1 MTNLFASPIP
11 IQISLSLSLS
21 SLYSKM
27 CVSGYA
33 KCYVF
38 RYFPATKRS
47 GLDTC
52 CELHD
57 LFKCSFFCSQ
67 CQTIFDWISVWGQ
80 FFGLFFDMDLE
91 WTVQHDLFST
101 ISYLEYGIF
110 LKRRCWLLFSVDN
123 GFKTVVS
130 LVFKKK

>member
-1 MTNLFASPIP
+1 MTNLFGSPIP
-11 IQISLSLSLS
+11 IQISLARSLFQDV
-21 SLYSKM
+21 
-27 CVSGYA
+27 CFGYA

-38 RYFPATKRS
+38 RYFHATKRS

-67 CQTIFDWISVWGQ
+67 CQTILDWISVWSHSSVCSLISTWNGQ
-80 FFGLFFDMDLE
+80 FN
-91 WTVQHDLFST
+91 T
-101 ISYLEYGIF
+101 IYLVSFVNGNMEYVF

-123 GFKTVVS
+123 GFKTAVS
-130 LVFKKK
+130 LIIKTK